1 MKNKFGLI
9 CGVFYLVPSFISP
22 VLAADQTP
30 ISAPDQVTA
39 PISLDQLRSLPVKI
53 ALEACTDWRRAEVVL
68 PDQISSSLFPG
79 AAANLP
85 GISTFLTTLLPPVF
99 EAGFDTVGSAL
110 VNLSGKNTQYQRM
123 SGVTN
128 ESFYMKSGK
137 GYLQGICFINL
148 RIDGNAFAVKRH
160 GQKIWENKNLFQ
172 ARLAI
177 VPSPDNQAYYVKP
190 LWVRYP
196 KFILNPR
203 SEGVAIELQFLG
215 AVTAAKASAFSHT
228 HLLPVGKEICGKPG
242 SRLLAGIDGKKVDFK
257 DDRTIYC
264 SSNMSS
270 VWHVFPP
277 VSSVDTASVE
287 GKAAVPVAIRA
298 TIWEIAGFDP
308 FLNALG
314 SIIQTNK
321 SKMTTTILNPSS
333 TP

>member
-1 MKNKFGLI
+1 MKSKFGLI

-160 GQKIWENKNLFQ
+160 GQKIW
-172 ARLAI
+172 
-177 VPSPDNQAYYVKP
+177 
-190 LWVRYP
+190 
-196 KFILNPR
+196 
-203 SEGVAIELQFLG
+203 
-215 AVTAAKASAFSHT
+215 
-228 HLLPVGKEICGKPG
+228 
-242 SRLLAGIDGKKVDFK
+242 
-257 DDRTIYC
+257 
-264 SSNMSS
+264 
-270 VWHVFPP
+270 
-277 VSSVDTASVE
+277 
-287 GKAAVPVAIRA
+287 
-298 TIWEIAGFDP
+298 
-308 FLNALG
+308 
-314 SIIQTNK
+314 
-321 SKMTTTILNPSS
+321 
-333 TP
+333 